1 MSQLVNET
9 RRRRQAAGAV
19 QSFEDR
25 GIRIDFHHKHLRC
38 LRLRVPKGPD
48 PRTWEVALQN
58 YFGTGNTNFAVLQW
72 IHVPNLVQLGRRD
85 MDLFDKIT
93 ETGKQRPI
101 DPFSIRAIHLQIDS
115 EYAESDEERETA
127 QEAFEQEE
135 RERKSVYLSF
145 VAHLV
150 RECSIKMGD
159 HSMINADSNTIKEA
173 LMERDGS
180 ITQLDDN
187 ALTQKV
193 AKYMATTYK
202 IPQKQLTERVEKLAR
217 MLSPFGSI
225 NTDEEEREDGFLW
238 REFKRLKDFHHELA
252 DLEESGHCGF
262 RDTAAVILFATKEYV
277 DLITARLQAAEQKL
291 SNFAVLLSEYEKS
304 VQFFKKIRRDVV
316 FALDGWTMLIDFW
329 EKAKEAPEDTPERE
343 TAMREA
349 LASILEWLPML
360 PPQEIRGDDER
371 KAIWK
376 QYDVIRTNVVKM
388 MHSWFDDEPD
398 YEMIDRVETAK
409 QRQVARKPD
418 TKTWDESALCDD

>member
-1 MSQLVNET
+1 MSQVASEA
-9 RRRRQAAGAV
+9 RRRRQVAGTV

-25 GIRIDFHHKHLRC
+25 GIRIDFHHKHLKC

-48 PRTWEVALQN
+48 PRNWEVALQN
-58 YFGTGNTNFAVLQW
+58 YFGTGGTNFAVLQW

-93 ETGKQRPI
+93 EAGKKRPI

-115 EYAESDEERETA
+115 EYAESEEDREAA

-135 RERKSVYLSF
+135 KERKSVYLSF

-150 RECSIKMGD
+150 RECTIKMGD
-159 HSMINADSNTIKEA
+159 HSMAKADSNSIKEA
-173 LMERDGS
+173 LMERDGT
-180 ITQLDDN
+180 ITNLSDN
-187 ALTQKV
+187 ELTQKV
-193 AKYMATTYK
+193 AKFMATTYK
-202 IPQKQLTERVEKLAR
+202 IPQAQLTERVEKLAR
-217 MLSPFGSI
+217 MLAPFGSI
-225 NTDEEEREDGFLW
+225 NTDEDEREDGFLW
-238 REFKRLKDFHHELA
+238 REFKRLKDFHHELS
-252 DLEESGHCGF
+252 DLEEAGHGGF

-277 DLITARLQAAEQKL
+277 DLITSRLQSAEQKL

-304 VQFFKKIRRDVV
+304 LQFFKKIRRDVV
-316 FALDGWTMLIDFW
+316 FALDGWSMLIDIW
-329 EKAKEAPEDTPERE
+329 EKAKDAPEDTPERDA
-343 TAMREA
+343 AMREA
-349 LASILEWLPML
+349 LATILEWLPML
-360 PPQEIRGDDER
+360 PQQEIRGDDER

-409 QRQVARKPD
+409 ERQVARKPD
-418 TKTWDESALCDD
+418 TKTWDETAFCED